1 MMHNGMATIR
11 PPFNPNVPGIQN
23 FAGPWQAL
31 KVEPYSDGDQKHWPG
46 KPSYAPSDERG
57 YRIKLGRTW
66 AQNLGITD
74 PGVNYYLEDLPDG
87 YGLFEAR
94 QPNGQT
100 FYKRMFGHP
109 SGRYYDSIV
118 RFETHFLWLMS
129 GMEGDCECVLCG
141 KPKAFVPRPR
151 QQKEFV
157 LAEPRRRRDLAIDD
171 PGTESARSS
180 SAGGLATGREK
191 RARNMGQTYPVDEE
205 GTRDVYKECI
215 QSLFKNRESRK
226 GIKDDIIEEDSF
238 DRETEHEALTN
249 YLTRIEQQHSFI
261 PRLGELV
268 LWCNYFLDDHYLLK
282 DTETNQLKFYSFA
295 DKAFHGFP
303 DWRAG
308 VVTAVPDSA
317 ALDGR
322 VDFQDVLD
330 LPTKKTNTNSSGF
343 RVETIPDPN
352 SFDKSASKQYRYL
365 PLRNIRPL
373 AHWQYVLH
381 GYPKKRTHP
390 SIHHALT
397 LMTSISLLNK
407 FEFTGE
413 WPNGSVHCKGV
424 YIGSELITIGDV
436 VRIFAPP
443 EREDDL
449 AQYVLIVSS
458 IRMNLLGIR
467 DSYPEAQSP
476 LLSSQTNI
484 TLIGSAY
491 TNSPTE
497 DYGWP
502 SGHGKIGRGLNESFD
517 PVDLETAKHLFRPVG
532 TNDYGPWYP
541 MHSSRHRY
549 EVSHDQVAGRLHE
562 PCAVKMW
569 MGHGKLKTEA
579 GQGPE
584 APNFNFDVPGI
595 LAGRRYAT
603 QTDQR
608 IADPPLGTTPDH
620 IMWHL
625 ADYRAQGLAIA
636 TSNGL
641 EVGPYDPVRTKKT
654 LARWRNVLKV
664 CRGDFTAAKE
674 LVISHQR
681 GRPAGTRVVDGKL
694 VELDEADAVVLDQD
708 FGYAGKRRGRPP
720 GTKIIDGKLVY
731 PGGSQSQGMR
741 SAAREETESEISATS
756 GDEDLEMIEINDPT
770 SNRFGGLDGN
780 TSFTEHYSPQKFG
793 DEQEYDTM
801 DDGRLLAGFRRPSTK
816 DNNSDHAETSSTNS
830 GGSSNLDPPPRPASS
845 KGQNRTN
852 TTSTSRFPLTK
863 EQIMRTTE
871 TGNFADDEEDDQ
883 SSDDEEW
890 WKEPLPPAR
899 GGTEESEGGDYDPT
913 KESQEER
920 AIRKSKERKER
931 KERKDQPKSKPKY
944 VPPPGSGYRTW
955 VTDW

>member
-1 MMHNGMATIR
+1 MATIR
-11 PPFNPNVPGIQN
+11 PPFDPHVPGIQN
-23 FAGPWQAL
+23 LAGPWQAL

-46 KPSYAPSDERG
+46 KPSYVLSDERG
-57 YRIKLGRTW
+57 YRIKLGRAW
-66 AQNLGITD
+66 AQHLGITD
-74 PGVNYYLEDLPDG
+74 PGVNYYLEDLPGG
-87 YGLFEAR
+87 YSLFEAR

-100 FYKRMFGHP
+100 FYKRLFGHP
-109 SGRYYDSIV
+109 SGRYYDSMV

-141 KPKAFVPRPR
+141 KSKGFVARPR
-151 QQKEFV
+151 QQREPIPV
-157 LAEPRRRRDLAIDD
+157 EPRRRRDLAIED
-171 PGTESARSS
+171 PGMESARSS

-191 RARNMGQTYPVDEE
+191 RARNMGQIYPVDEE

-215 QSLFKNRESRK
+215 QNLYKNRESRK

-238 DRETEHEALTN
+238 DHEAEHEALTN

-322 VDFQDVLD
+322 VDFQDILD

-352 SFDKSASKQYRYL
+352 SCDKSASKQYRYL

-373 AHWQYVLH
+373 AHWQHVLY

-390 SIHHALT
+390 SIYHALT
-397 LMTSISLLNK
+397 LMTSISLLSK

-424 YIGSELITIGDV
+424 YIGSELITTGDV

-443 EREDDL
+443 ERKDDL
-449 AQYVLIVSS
+449 AQYVLIISS

-476 LLSSQTNI
+476 LLSSQTNV

-491 TNSPTE
+491 
-497 DYGWP
+497 YRWP
-502 SGHGKIGRGLNESFD
+502 SGHAKSDRNFNDTFD
-517 PVDLETAKHLFRPVG
+517 PVDLETAKHLFRPAG

-549 EVSHDQVAGRLHE
+549 EVSHDQVSGRLHE

-569 MGHGKLKTEA
+569 TGHGQYKTEA
-579 GQGPE
+579 GQDPE
-584 APNFNFDVPGI
+584 APNFDFDVPGI

-608 IADPPLGTTPDH
+608 IPDPPLDTPDH
-620 IMWHL
+620 IMWQL
-625 ADYRAQGLAIA
+625 ADYRAQCLAIA

-641 EVGPYDPVRTKKT
+641 EVGPYDPIRTKKT

-664 CRGDFTAAKE
+664 CRGDFSAAKE

-681 GRPAGTRVVDGKL
+681 GRPAGTRVVDGKV
-694 VELDEADAVVLDQD
+694 VEVDEADAVVDDRD
-708 FGYAGKRRGRPP
+708 FGYVGKRRGRPP

-731 PGGSQSQGMR
+731 PRGSQSQGMR
-741 SAAREETESEISATS
+741 SAAREETESEVSASTAS
-756 GDEDLEMIEINDPT
+756 GDEDLEMIEINDLA
-770 SNRFGGLDGN
+770 SNRLGGLDGS
-780 TSFTEHYSPQKFG
+780 TSFREHNSPQRLG
-793 DEQEYDTM
+793 DDSEQEDDTM
-801 DDGRLLAGFRRPSTK
+801 DDGKLLAGFRRPSSKTTDPNEDK
-816 DNNSDHAETSSTNS
+816 ITNPTSKPSTS
-830 GGSSNLDPPPRPASS
+830 
-845 KGQNRTN
+845 
-852 TTSTSRFPLTK
+852 TTTSRFPLTK

-871 TGNFADDEEDDQ
+871 TGNFADDEDEDL
-883 SSDDEEW
+883 SSDEEEW

-920 AIRKSKERKER
+920 AIRKSKERK
-931 KERKDQPKSKPKY
+931 DQPKPKAKY
-944 VPPPGSGYRTW
+944 VPPAGSGYRPW
-955 VTDW
+955 VRDW

>member
-1 MMHNGMATIR
+1 MATIR
-11 PPFNPNVPGIQN
+11 PPFDPHVPGIQN
-23 FAGPWQAL
+23 LAGPWQAL

-46 KPSYAPSDERG
+46 KPSYVLSDERG
-57 YRIKLGRTW
+57 YRIKLGRAW
-66 AQNLGITD
+66 AQHLGITD

-87 YGLFEAR
+87 YSLFEAR

-100 FYKRMFGHP
+100 FYKRLFGHP
-109 SGRYYDSIV
+109 SGRYYDSMV

-141 KPKAFVPRPR
+141 KSKGFVARPR
-151 QQKEFV
+151 QQREPIPV
-157 LAEPRRRRDLAIDD
+157 EPRRRRDLAIED
-171 PGTESARSS
+171 PGMESARSS

-191 RARNMGQTYPVDEE
+191 RARNMGQIYPVDEE

-215 QSLFKNRESRK
+215 QNLYKNRESRK

-238 DRETEHEALTN
+238 DHEAEHEALTD

-322 VDFQDVLD
+322 VDFQDILD

-352 SFDKSASKQYRYL
+352 SCDKSASKQYRYL

-373 AHWQYVLH
+373 AHWQHVLY

-390 SIHHALT
+390 SIYHALT
-397 LMTSISLLNK
+397 LMTSISLLSK

-424 YIGSELITIGDV
+424 YIGSELITTGDV

-443 EREDDL
+443 ERKDDL
-449 AQYVLIVSS
+449 AHYVLIISS

-476 LLSSQTNI
+476 LLSSQTNV

-491 TNSPTE
+491 
-497 DYGWP
+497 YRWP
-502 SGHGKIGRGLNESFD
+502 SGHAKSDRNFNDSFD

-549 EVSHDQVAGRLHE
+549 EVSHDQVSGRLHE

-569 MGHGKLKTEA
+569 TGHGQYKTEA
-579 GQGPE
+579 GQDPE
-584 APNFNFDVPGI
+584 APNFDFDVPGI

-608 IADPPLGTTPDH
+608 IPDPPLDTPDH
-620 IMWHL
+620 IMWQL

-641 EVGPYDPVRTKKT
+641 EVGPYDPIRTKKT

-664 CRGDFTAAKE
+664 CRGDFSAAKE

-681 GRPAGTRVVDGKL
+681 GRPAGTRVVDGKV
-694 VELDEADAVVLDQD
+694 VEVDEADAVVDD
-708 FGYAGKRRGRPP
+708 RDSGYVGKRRGRPP

-731 PGGSQSQGMR
+731 PSGSQSQGMR
-741 SAAREETESEISATS
+741 SAAREETESEVSASTSTAS
-756 GDEDLEMIEINDPT
+756 GDEDLEMIEINDLT
-770 SNRFGGLDGN
+770 SNRLGGLDGS
-780 TSFTEHYSPQKFG
+780 TSFTSREHNSPQRLG
-793 DEQEYDTM
+793 DDLEQEDDTM
-801 DDGRLLAGFRRPSTK
+801 DDGKLLAGFRRPSSKTTDPNEDK
-816 DNNSDHAETSSTNS
+816 ITNLTSKPSTS
-830 GGSSNLDPPPRPASS
+830 
-845 KGQNRTN
+845 
-852 TTSTSRFPLTK
+852 TTTSRFPLTK

-871 TGNFADDEEDDQ
+871 TGNFADDEDEDL

-920 AIRKSKERKER
+920 AIRKSKERK
-931 KERKDQPKSKPKY
+931 DQPKPKAKY
-944 VPPPGSGYRTW
+944 VPPAGSGYRPW
-955 VTDW
+955 VRDW